1 MEKFLNKSVI
11 RVTQR
16 AHTVLDSKLNGK
28 ETMRDLSTY
37 AYHMSCILRVLI
49 YIEEHLNETLELE
62 ELAKI
67 ARISPY
73 YFHRLFRV
81 YLNETVADY
90 VKRLRLQRA
99 AQHLQYS
106 KSSITDIALEI
117 GYETPSSFTKVFNQ
131 VMGQSP
137 SQYRKA
143 MQPLL
148 KAIMERTKSSQEE
161 KSMLEPQYINREDEE
176 ILFTRQTGDYNK
188 TPDTAFSILKQFLA
202 EKGIDLP
209 HLKAFYGI
217 ALDDQHIVER
227 TMCRFD
233 ACVSLKSTI
242 NGEGEVGKKTLRG
255 GHFAVFTHHGKG
267 TPDEIEATLDNIL
280 RVWYPSLQEESLGD
294 SAPFFEFVHCL
305 DKNTPED
312 QRQTNIYIP
321 LKKMR

>member
-1 MEKFLNKSVI
+1 MSCRAQNFNEKEKML
-11 RVTQR
+11 
-16 AHTVLDSKLNGK
+16 
-28 ETMRDLSTY
+28 DLSTY
-37 AYHMSCILRVLI
+37 TYHMSCILRVLI

-62 ELAKI
+62 VLAKI

-106 KSSITDIALEI
+106 NTPITDIALEI

-137 SQYRKA
+137 SKYRKA

-161 KSMLEPQYINREDEE
+161 KIILKPKYINREDEE
-176 ILFTRQTGDYNK
+176 ILFARQTGDYNE
-188 TPDTAFSILKQFLA
+188 TPDKAFFTLKQFLTDQ
-202 EKGIDLP
+202 GIDLP
-209 HLKAFYGI
+209 NIKAFYGI
-217 ALDDQHIVER
+217 ALDDHHIVQR

-233 ACVSLKSTI
+233 ACASLKPVVQ
-242 NGEGEVGKKTLRG
+242 EKGEVGKKVLRG
-255 GHFAVFTHHGKG
+255 GRYAVFTHHGKG
-267 TPDEIEATLDNIL
+267 TPDEIEETLDNIL
-280 RVWYPSLQEESLGD
+280 RIWYPSLKEESLGD

-305 DKNTPED
+305 DKTTPED
-312 QRQTNIYIP
+312 NRQTNIYIP
-321 LKKMR
+321 LKALH

>member
-1 MEKFLNKSVI
+1 
-11 RVTQR
+11 
-16 AHTVLDSKLNGK
+16 
-28 ETMRDLSTY
+28 MRDLSTY
-37 AYHMSCILRVLI
+37 AYHMSCILKVLI
-49 YIEEHLNETLELE
+49 YIEEHLNDSLELE

-90 VKRLRLQRA
+90 VKRLRLQYA
-99 AQHLQYS
+99 AKHLQYS
-106 KSSITDIALEI
+106 NTSITDIALGI

-137 SQYRKA
+137 SQYRKT
-143 MQPLL
+143 MKPLL
-148 KAIMERTKSSQEE
+148 KAIMDRTKSSQEE
-161 KSMLEPQYINREDEE
+161 KTMLKPKYINREDEE
-176 ILFTRQTGDYNK
+176 ILFTRQTGDYNE
-188 TPDTAFSILKQFLA
+188 TPEKAFSILKQFLA
-202 EKGIDLP
+202 EKGMDLP
-209 HLKAFYGI
+209 DLKAFYGI

-233 ACVSLKSTI
+233 ACASLKSSI
-242 NGEGEVGKKTLRG
+242 SGEGEVGKKVLRKG
-255 GHFAVFTHHGKG
+255 RYAVFTHLGKG
-267 TPDEIEATLDNIL
+267 TPDEIEDTLDNIL

-294 SAPFFEFVHCL
+294 SVPFFEFIHCL

-321 LKKMR
+321 LQKMR

>member
-1 MEKFLNKSVI
+1 MLL
-11 RVTQR
+11 T
-16 AHTVLDSKLNGK
+16 TKLKGK
-28 ETMRDLSTY
+28 EAMQDLSTY

-49 YIEEHLNETLELE
+49 YIEEHLNEALELE

-99 AQHLQYS
+99 AQHLQYTNTP
-106 KSSITDIALEI
+106 ITDIALEM

-137 SQYRKA
+137 SKYRKT

-148 KAIMERTKSSQEE
+148 KAIMERTRSSDEE
-161 KSMLEPQYINREDEE
+161 KTVLQPKYINREDEE
-176 ILFTRQTGDYNK
+176 ILFTRQTGDYHE
-188 TPDTAFSILKQFLA
+188 TPEKAFSILKQFIA
-202 EKGIDLP
+202 ENGLDLS

-227 TMCRFD
+227 KMCRFD
-233 ACVSLKSTI
+233 ACVSLKSSI
-242 NGEGEVGKKTLRG
+242 PAKGEVGKKILRKG
-255 GHFAVFTHHGKG
+255 LYAEFTYYGKG
-267 TPDEIEATLDNIL
+267 TPDELEATLDNIL
-280 RVWYPSLQEESLGD
+280 RVWYPSLQEKSLGD

-321 LKKMR
+321 LQK